1 MRRQSKFFY
10 FYLFTG
16 ILVFNSCVK
25 ADSQGP
31 DFSFVFMTDL
41 HLKPDPI
48 ISAAFDRVID
58 TVNTLDVDFVISF
71 VVLNSLDV
79 QHKKYIGKVRSYR
92 SMGIAPIVRVAA
104 ADATLVCQAVNA
116 GAQGIVAPYLE
127 KEDEVESLVY
137 ALKYRPLKGMLL
149 EQYKAT
155 PETMPDALRTY
166 LATYN
171 SGNVAI
177 ANIESVPALN
187 NLENLLAV
195 KGLDAVFIGPHDL
208 SVSMGLPEEY
218 DHPDFEKAVAY
229 IINSCRSKDISV
241 GIHFSLEPDRQVKWA
256 QQGANIIVHSSDGAL
271 FGQRLTSDMKHIRN
285 MLGDTHHF
293 GEPDSVSA
301 II

>member
-1 MRRQSKFFY
+1 MDTNGFYHKIKAGISVYGTCVTVCSPQWPTMLSKAG
-10 FYLFTG
+10 L
-16 ILVFNSCVK
+16 
-25 ADSQGP
+25 D
-31 DFSFVFMTDL
+31 FVFLDTEHIPL
-41 HLKPDPI
+41 
-48 ISAAFDRVID
+48 DRSQLAYLCR
-58 TVNTLDVDFVISF
+58 N
-71 VVLNSLDV
+71 
-79 QHKKYIGKVRSYR
+79 YR
-92 SMGIAPIVRVAA
+92 SLGIAPIVRVAT
-104 ADATLVCQAVNA
+104 ADATLVCQAVDA

-127 KEDEVESLVY
+127 KEDEVNSLVY

-149 EQYKAT
+149 EQYKAMPDT
-155 PETMPDALRTY
+155 IPDALQRY
-166 LATYN
+166 VATYN

-218 DHPDFEKAVAY
+218 DHPDFEKAVTY
-229 IINSCRSKDISV
+229 IINSCRSNGISV
-241 GIHFSLEPDRQVKWA
+241 GIHFSLEPERQVKWA

-271 FGQRLTSDMKHIRN
+271 FGQRLTADMKHIRD
-285 MLGDTHHF
+285 MLGDTHHS